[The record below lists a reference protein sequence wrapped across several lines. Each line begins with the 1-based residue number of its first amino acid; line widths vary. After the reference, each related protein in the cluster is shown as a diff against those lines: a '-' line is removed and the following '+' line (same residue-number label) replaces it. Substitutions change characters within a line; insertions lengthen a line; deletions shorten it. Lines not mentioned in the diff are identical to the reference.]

1 MATLGMLVLGVI
13 SLALLAYLLYVIVR
27 PERF

>member
-1 MATLGMLVLGVI
+1 MATFGMLALGVI
-13 SLALLAYLLYVIVR
+13 SLTLLAYLLYVIVR